1 MYILDWVM
9 LSRYFIKYYSRCFFE
24 GVSLKSMHACS
35 VSQSSLTLCKPMDCS
50 LHWAPLS
57 MEFSRQ
63 EYGVG
68 CHVLLQMFF
77 PTQ

>member
-50 LHWAPLS
+50 LPG
-57 MEFSRQ
+57 FSV
-63 EYGVG
+63 YGI
-68 CHVLLQMFF
+68 F
-77 PTQ
+77 PGKNTGVD